1 MCQHLIYLPT
11 VNPETMP
18 DQGPVCGLCG
28 AGAAEVDRLVQ
39 LGQMGHICLCCLEQV
54 AAEVLPHPGAGAPR
68 AHVTPAGVAPVALE
82 EEARRPDRLPGNV
95 IRLWPRPTR

>member
-1 MCQHLIYLPT
+1 
-11 VNPETMP
+11 MP

-54 AAEVLPHPGAGAPR
+54 AAEVLPHPGVGAPR
-68 AHVTPAGVAPVALE
+68 AHATLAGAAPDE
-82 EEARRPDRLPGNV
+82 EERNQNSLPRNV